1 MGRRLAFERQGPS
14 AHFLFRNQDWVRLKA
29 GQAGCRRPVGTQEMR
44 FAVIRDTRE
53 WSEPEGVANGQDR
66 FIDPGEVENEARR
79 RKGLLKLD
87 EWQLRQYVTDRPVPD
102 HIVQMCQQIDL
113 AAQALSRLSPIPSDY
128 ANDLYWPRMW

>member
-1 MGRRLAFERQGPS
+1 M
-14 AHFLFRNQDWVRLKA
+14 
-29 GQAGCRRPVGTQEMR
+29 GTQEMR